1 MTKKRKRR
9 KKVNFSEVRY
19 SKRLKGTSDS
29 GLSDEVFWPV
39 YYGICSSGILS
50 QFRPA
55 VRWHAIQCL
64 EGGFEGNDAGLL
76 ESRQV
81 LRGMLDEA
89 LLFRSRYISVME
101 SAAFRKRAR
110 SLDALS
116 IDKKVVSRCAWT
128 ARAGRADM
136 EFMCGIGKAFQEF
149 YIRMGFSSDFENDTT
164 LWVGL
169 LMNYV
174 DHVSIDRAF
183 RRRTDFSSGS
193 LRAQSLQKNRYT
205 VETQRARNKDC
216 SNFSK
221 NKNGDKK
228 GLRDMI
234 PVQGL
239 ALVEDCVKSELKA
252 IDKFTEFFD
261 PECRSKFRLYLAR
274 RRAAYVAENPEFAA
288 LDEKNGHSNFGLD
301 IDVCQLKAEII

>member
-39 YYGICSSGILS
+39 YYGICSGGILR
-50 QFRPA
+50 QLRPA
-55 VRWHAIQCL
+55 FRWHAIQCL
-64 EGGFEGNDAGLL
+64 EGGFEGNDASLL

-81 LRGMLDEA
+81 LMGMLQA
-89 LLFRSRYISVME
+89 GFLFQSRYSSVLE
-101 SAAFRKRAR
+101 SAAFTKRAI
-110 SLDALS
+110 SLNAMS
-116 IDKKVVSRCAWT
+116 IDKKVVSPCAWT

-136 EFMCGIGKAFQEF
+136 EFIWGIAKAFQEF
-149 YIRMGFSSDFENDTT
+149 YIRMGFSSDIENDAI
-164 LWVGL
+164 LWWGL

-193 LRAQSLQKNRYT
+193 LRAQSLQKNRHT

-216 SNFSK
+216 PNFSK

-228 GLRDMI
+228 GLRDII

-239 ALVEDCVKSELKA
+239 ALVEDCVQSELKA
-252 IDKFTEFFD
+252 IYALPEIFG